1 MNEFSEL
8 WLTVSWRRD
17 RKTEREREREIGF
30 CFGVC
35 DSVVW
40 DWGGI
45 EIRVYIYI
53 YIYIV
58 FIYVMSLCEHART
71 SLYIRDLRGM

>member
-17 RKTEREREREIGF
+17 RKTEREREIGF

-53 YIYIV
+53 YIYS
-58 FIYVMSLCEHART
+58 IYLCDE
-71 SLYIRDLRGM
+71 LM

>member
-1 MNEFSEL
+1 MSSLNCGLQFHGGEI
-8 WLTVSWRRD
+8 VKRR
-17 RKTEREREREIGF
+17 EREREREIGF

>member
-8 WLTVSWRRD
+8 WLTISWRRD

-45 EIRVYIYI
+45 EIRVFIYI
-53 YIYIV
+53 YIYS
-58 FIYVMSLCEHART
+58 IYLSDELMRACKDVSFHT
-71 SLYIRDLRGM
+71 

>member
-1 MNEFSEL
+1 MSSLNCGLQFHGGEI
-8 WLTVSWRRD
+8 VKR
-17 RKTEREREREIGF
+17 REREREIGF

-53 YIYIV
+53 YI
-58 FIYVMSLCEHART
+58 
-71 SLYIRDLRGM
+71 